1 MMKRLFLAVI
11 ATMMLVFPQFPA
23 EAKPTD
29 YDILIDISVN
39 GQLIRSDAHAYISGG
54 TTYAPI
60 RMLSDALN
68 VDKLSWNESS
78 KTVSIVQSGKTLSFT
93 VGSSYATVNGKRVNT
108 GAVTQQIGGRTYAPV
123 RFLCEQLGGK
133 VSWNQTYYIVQVTKS
148 GITVPASLRFYDYTT
163 DEIFWLARIIEAES
177 SGEPLRGKI
186 AVGNVI
192 MNRVDSRDF
201 PNTIYGV
208 IFDSEHGVQFQP
220 VLNGT
225 IYNTPSSDSIIAAK
239 RALADDKMVGES
251 LYFLNP
257 RTASNF
263 WIVNNRRYYGTIANH
278 DFYL

>member
-1 MMKRLFLAVI
+1 MKRLLLAVLAI
-11 ATMMLVFPQFPA
+11 VMLALPQFPA
-23 EAKPTD
+23 EAKSTD
-29 YDILIDISVN
+29 NDILIDISVN

-68 VDKLSWNESS
+68 VDKLSWDESS
-78 KTVSIVQSGKTLSFT
+78 KTVSIRENGKNLSFT
-93 VGSSYATVNGKRVNT
+93 VGSAYATVNGKRVNT

-148 GITVPASLRFYDYTT
+148 GITVPTTLRFYDYTE

-208 IFDSEHGVQFQP
+208 IFDREHGVQFQP
-220 VLNGT
+220 VLNGA

-239 RALADDKMVGES
+239 RALVDDKMVGNS

>member
-1 MMKRLFLAVI
+1 M
-11 ATMMLVFPQFPA
+11 P
-23 EAKPTD
+23 
-29 YDILIDISVN
+29 ISP
-39 GQLIRSDAHAYISGG
+39 GG